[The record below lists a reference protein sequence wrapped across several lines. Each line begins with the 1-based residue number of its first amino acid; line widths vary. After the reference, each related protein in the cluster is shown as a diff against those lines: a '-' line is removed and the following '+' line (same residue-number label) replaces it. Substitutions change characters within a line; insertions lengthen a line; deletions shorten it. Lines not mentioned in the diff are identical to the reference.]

1 MPFGGHNA
9 DYIEVRLEEAVSNHI
24 SYAGRDLEDI
34 GASSSRGGNARALV
48 GGGWGFVCFNDL
60 SNLSEKVALAVS
72 QARMVGGER
81 VSLAPVDPRV
91 DIVPPHVKKD
101 PAQVPLTVKKTLLDE
116 YNSIMWSVP
125 AIQSS
130 SISYADRNR
139 TVYFANSEGS
149 YIEQG
154 KVDVVIRLSAMAR
167 DGADVQQAG
176 VSRGSNGDFSF
187 VEELHQDARD
197 VADKAV
203 RLLKAPQ
210 IKGGEHTVILDPV
223 LAGVFIHEAFGHLS
237 EADQVYDNDQMKD
250 IMVLGS
256 SFGGPHLNVVDGG
269 AVDGLRGSYK
279 YDDEGVPSTRTDLI
293 REGVLVGRLHSR
305 ETAAKMGEPPSG
317 NARAI
322 SHQFPPIVR
331 IQHLHRA
338 GRGVPCRP
346 AGRRQGWCVRLQ
358 LVRRHDQHGD
368 VHLLIGRGI
377 HDTQRKDRGAG
388 PAGDALRKPVHN
400 PSKPGRGGQ
409 RPGLQSGRGLR
420 ERRSVA
426 FAGEQRKPAHS
437 HSELP
442 GGRGIGRGIC
452 AGQGSQVGS
461 GV

>member
-1 MPFGGHNA
+1 MRDLIQNAIRGHNA

-24 SYAGRDLEDI
+24 SYAGRELEDI

-48 GGGWGFVCFNDL
+48 GGGWGFVCFNEI
-60 SNLSEKVALAVS
+60 SNLREKVALAVS

-81 VSLAPVDPRV
+81 VSLAPVEPRV
-91 DIVPPHVKKD
+91 EVVPPHVKKD

-116 YNSIMWSVP
+116 YNGIMWSVP

-176 VSRGSNGDFSF
+176 VSLGSNGDFSL
-187 VEELHQDARD
+187 VEDLHQDARD

-210 IKGGEHTVILDPV
+210 IKGGEHTVILDPI

-256 SFGGPHLNVVDGG
+256 GFWVRRAASQRRGR
-269 AVDGLRGSYK
+269 RGSRWP
-279 YDDEGVPSTRTDLI
+279 EGKLQVRRRGRPFHSHRPDKGRRSGRQAPLPRDGCEDGRASLRQRPCHQPPVPSDRTHD
-293 REGVLVGRLHSR
+293 
-305 ETAAKMGEPPSG
+305 
-317 NARAI
+317 
-322 SHQFPPIVR
+322 
-331 IQHLHRA
+331 QHLHRA
-338 GRGVPCRP
+338 GRRLPCRP
-346 AGRRQGWCVRLQ
+346 AGRR
-358 LVRRHDQHGD
+358 
-368 VHLLIGRGI
+368 
-377 HDTQRKDRGAG
+377 
-388 PAGDALRKPVHN
+388 
-400 PSKPGRGGQ
+400 
-409 RPGLQSGRGLR
+409 
-420 ERRSVA
+420 
-426 FAGEQRKPAHS
+426 
-437 HSELP
+437 
-442 GGRGIGRGIC
+442 
-452 AGQGSQVGS
+452 
-461 GV
+461 

>member
-1 MPFGGHNA
+1 MRDLIQNAIRGHNA
-9 DYIEVRLEEAVSNHI
+9 DYIEVRLEESVSNHI

-60 SNLSEKVALAVS
+60 SNLREKVALAVS

-81 VSLAPVDPRV
+81 IGLAPVDPRV

-116 YNSIMWSVP
+116 YNGIMWSGP

-223 LAGVFIHEAFGHLS
+223 LAGVFIHEALWTP
-237 EADQVYDNDQMKD
+237 
-250 IMVLGS
+250 
-256 SFGGPHLNVVDGG
+256 FGGGP
-269 AVDGLRGSYK
+269 
-279 YDDEGVPSTRTDLI
+279 GVR
-293 REGVLVGRLHSR
+293 
-305 ETAAKMGEPPSG
+305 
-317 NARAI
+317 
-322 SHQFPPIVR
+322 
-331 IQHLHRA
+331 
-338 GRGVPCRP
+338 
-346 AGRRQGWCVRLQ
+346 
-358 LVRRHDQHGD
+358 
-368 VHLLIGRGI
+368 
-377 HDTQRKDRGAG
+377 
-388 PAGDALRKPVHN
+388 
-400 PSKPGRGGQ
+400 
-409 RPGLQSGRGLR
+409 
-420 ERRSVA
+420 
-426 FAGEQRKPAHS
+426 
-437 HSELP
+437 
-442 GGRGIGRGIC
+442 
-452 AGQGSQVGS
+452 
-461 GV
+461 